1 MSDTQT
7 NWSREEFEAYLLF
20 YAANADFLK
29 SEEEKKLIHSKV
41 SERAYAKMHAEFEK
55 DNDYERIQ
63 KIIDTVQRFE
73 LSKEEIENLIKEA
86 EKFKDQDEKIRK
98 RVEAKNGLEGY
109 CVSVKHTL

>member
-7 NWSREEFEAYLLF
+7 NWSREELEAYLLF

-41 SERAYAKMHAEFEK
+41 SETAYAKMQSEFEK

-73 LSKEEIENLIKEA
+73 LSKEEIEVLLNEITQLFEA
-86 EKFKDQDEKIRK
+86 DGKIDAL
-98 RVEAKNGLEGY
+98 EMEYFIGLRRLL
-109 CVSVKHTL
+109 K